1 MAGLFF
7 VFLSAFVLYRDS
19 VVVVVYLPCDG
30 GNISLFIVY
39 YQSYFC
45 VIRKKVTPDNRKLHR

>member
-19 VVVVVYLPCDG
+19 VVVVYLPCDG
-30 GNISLFIVY
+30 ENISLFIVY

-45 VIRKKVTPDNRKLHR
+45 VIRKKSHH